1 MNIRVKKKSAMCLA
15 SSRESQEGSMAEM
28 ERTRRKKGSKGANH
42 AGFCLIFFLWLL
54 WVLVAACGLPLVA
67 KSRGL
72 LFAVVHRF
80 LIVTWEA
87 EKMGSS

>member
-1 MNIRVKKKSAMCLA
+1 MRRGKK
-15 SSRESQEGSMAEM
+15 R
-28 ERTRRKKGSKGANH
+28 SKGANH
-42 AGFCLIFFLWLL
+42 AGFLSFIFYLWLL
-54 WVLVAACGLPLVA
+54 WVLVAACRLSLVA

-72 LFAVVHRF
+72 LFAVVHKF